1 MASISLR
8 GVTKAFAAGTAV
20 RDVSLEVAD
29 GELLVVLGPSG
40 SGKST
45 VLRLI
50 AGLEEPTSGE
60 IHVGGRDVTH
70 EPPQARDL
78 AMVFQNYALYPHKT
92 VRENLE
98 FGLRVRRVAPA
109 QVRERVDRTARLL
122 GMDALLGRKPSELSG
137 GQRQRVALGRALVR
151 EPQAFLL
158 DEPLSNL
165 DPVLRAATRAELAL
179 LHRRLATTMVYVTHD
194 QEEAM
199 TLGSRIAVMRDGRL
213 EQLGTPLEIFRR
225 PANVFVATFIGT
237 PAMNI
242 WREGEHDVGIRPQ
255 DVELTAAG
263 AGDIEGA
270 IEIVERL
277 GVSTV
282 VHVQAGAPHV
292 EILRI
297 VVDGERPVA
306 VGDRVGLRLRRDRL
320 HSFDVATGR
329 RLSPAGA
336 V

>member
-8 GVTKAFAAGTAV
+8 GVSKAFAAGTAV
-20 RDVSLEVAD
+20 HDVSLDVAD

-50 AGLEEPTSGE
+50 AGLEDPTSGE

-98 FGLRVRRVAPA
+98 FGLRVRRVDPA
-109 QVRERVDRTARLL
+109 QVLERVDRTARLL
-122 GMDALLGRKPSELSG
+122 GIDALLGRKPSELSG

-165 DPVLRAATRAELAL
+165 DPVLRAATRAELAQ
-179 LHRRLATTMVYVTHD
+179 LHRRLGTTMVYVTHD

-213 EQLGTPLEIFRR
+213 EQLDTPLEIFRR
-225 PANVFVATFIGT
+225 PANVFVARFVGT

-242 WREGEHDVGIRPQ
+242 WRDGERDLGIRPQ
-255 DVELTAAG
+255 DVELTTPG
-263 AGDIEGA
+263 AGEMEGSIEV
-270 IEIVERL
+270 VERL
-277 GVSTV
+277 GASTV
-282 VHVQAGAPHV
+282 VHVQTGAPIV
-292 EILRI
+292 ELLRA
-297 VVDGERPVA
+297 VATGDCTAA

-320 HSFDVATGR
+320 HAFDERTGR
-329 RLSPAGA
+329 RLS
-336 V
+336 